1 MSMPEFKGLIDI
13 HAHASPDPAGRRS
26 IDVFELAKLY
36 EDSGFRGFLFMSHFD
51 PTAGI
56 SYLVRKRH
64 PRLEIYGGIVLNS
77 LVGGMNPHAVRHFA
91 AMDGHLGKIVY
102 MPTIDCENEVKQSR
116 SSGPY
121 VSVSKNG
128 SLLPDV
134 LQMLDLI
141 AELGLALSTGHNSP
155 AEILLLIKEGRVRG
169 IDRILVTNPL
179 YPAISM
185 NNEEM
190 KDAADLGAYLEFI
203 YYCVGLPGSNL
214 TMEDYALAIR
224 EIGPEHCILSSCGG
238 QSWMPIH
245 TYAWRELLKGMRE
258 NGINENEIDAMAKI
272 NPARL
277 LGIEDG

>member
-1 MSMPEFKGLIDI
+1 MTDFKGIIDI

-36 EDSGFRGFLFMSHFD
+36 EDNRFRGFVFMSHFD

-56 SYLVRKRH
+56 SYLARKKH
-64 PRLEIYGGIVLNS
+64 PRLEIYGGIVLNT
-77 LVGGMNPHAVRHFA
+77 LIGGMNPHAVRHFA
-91 AMDGHLGKIVY
+91 ATDGHLGKIVY

-121 VSVSKNG
+121 VSVSG
-128 SLLPDV
+128 SGRLLPEV
-134 LQMLDLI
+134 LHMLDLI
-141 AELGLALSTGHNSP
+141 AELDLALSTGHNSP
-155 AEILLLIKEGRVRG
+155 AEILLLIEEGRARG
-169 IDRILVTNPL
+169 IDRILVTNPS

-185 NNEEM
+185 STTDM
-190 KDAADLGAYLEFI
+190 KKAADLGAYLEFI
-203 YYCVGLPGSNL
+203 YYCVGLPGSNV

-224 EIGPEHCILSSCGG
+224 EIGPEYCILSSCGG

-245 TYAWRELLKGMRE
+245 TYAWRELLRGMRE
-258 NGINENEIDAMAKI
+258 NGISENEIDVMAKI

-277 LGIEDG
+277 LGIEED